1 MGRCMRPSS
10 VICRPASVFVLLFF
24 AVSSAG
30 AETSE
35 PDGARSA
42 SDGDS
47 ATPREGESGAE
58 ETTSPEEESEEV
70 SGQRTGDEDAP
81 LGEDLREVSI
91 DDFDVPDEASFE
103 PLWDADWDPNLAF
116 RASGCVLDLASG
128 AKSDALGQGYY
139 FFANLTIP
147 LQGCRPLGM
156 DRQVERARA
165 RVIRVAHEG
174 DERGVAEVREDLELA
189 ASSRA
194 RRAEKERTMLLPL
207 PKGFLAEFRRRVL
220 EARGVKRAEER
231 IDSLIRRERTSG
243 LLPELRLRGAHGFDQ
258 SLALASVGVVPGQ
271 STTRDGSDLLL
282 EARLTF
288 RLNRLVV
295 GDSEVTLE
303 RARQTLFDKA
313 EDAVKDALG
322 QLLIFRKASVLAK
335 QEDRSDEEK
344 LEAELQAEGARIR
357 LHMLSGGWFPLEGPL
372 PSANSGAD

>member
-1 MGRCMRPSS
+1 MRPSS
-10 VICRPASVFVLLFF
+10 LVCWPALVVVLLL
-24 AVSSAG
+24 SAG
-30 AETSE
+30 ASAAREASE
-35 PDGARSA
+35 PQVLSER
-42 SDGDS
+42 GDS
-47 ATPREGESGAE
+47 EEQGKDERGAE
-58 ETTSPEEESEEV
+58 ERERSEEDMEDAAG
-70 SGQRTGDEDAP
+70 GQKSEEDAP

-116 RASGCVLDLASG
+116 RTSGCVLDLASG
-128 AKSDALGQGYY
+128 AKADAIGEGYY
-139 FFANLTIP
+139 FFATLTIP

-156 DRQVERARA
+156 ERRFEKPRA
-165 RVIRVAHEG
+165 KVMAVAHE
-174 DERGVAEVREDLELA
+174 ERDLGLVEVREIAEPASGAA
-189 ASSRA
+189 ASKG
-194 RRAEKERTMLLPL
+194 ETKQTGLLPL
-207 PKGFLAEFRRRVL
+207 PRGFLAEFRRRVL

-258 SLALASVGVVPGQ
+258 SLALASVGAVPGQ

-295 GDSEVTLE
+295 GDSEVALE

-335 QEDRSDEEK
+335 QDDRSDDEK

-357 LHMLSGGWFPLEGPL
+357 LHMLTGGWFPLEGPL
-372 PSANSGAD
+372 PSGNSGAN